1 MAAMVSLMILLT
13 VQEWT
18 ESQAGVTA
26 RFGDGSVGLLSRS
39 SKDYASSAGILTTSG
54 KAPVV
59 VEWGGKG
66 EVLSASRARRD
77 LVKWMIEN
85 PEGGW
90 RLIMTRM
97 NGTPKLLPQTP
108 EFSKIRSVVNTSIVE
123 KREIW
128 LAIKLPEFVVV
139 DAQLVER

>member
-1 MAAMVSLMILLT
+1 MTGIVILMILLT
-13 VQEWT
+13 VREWT
-18 ESQAGVTA
+18 ESEAGVTA
-26 RFGDGSVGLLSRS
+26 KFGDGTVGLLSRS
-39 SKDYASSAGILTTSG
+39 SPDYAYSVDALTTSG

-66 EVLSASRARRD
+66 VVLAASPARRD
-77 LVKWMIEN
+77 LVKWMVEI

-90 RLIMTRM
+90 RLVMTQM

-108 EFSKIRSVVNTSIVE
+108 EFSRIRSVVNTSIAE

-128 LAIKLPEFVVV
+128 LAIKLPEFIVV
-139 DAQLVER
+139 DAQLVDK

>member
-1 MAAMVSLMILLT
+1 VDA
-13 VQEWT
+13 
-18 ESQAGVTA
+18 
-26 RFGDGSVGLLSRS
+26 
-39 SKDYASSAGILTTSG
+39 LTTSG

-66 EVLSASRARRD
+66 VVLAASPARRD
-77 LVKWMIEN
+77 VVKWMVEI

-90 RLIMTRM
+90 RLVMTQM

-108 EFSKIRSVVNTSIVE
+108 EFSKIRSVVNTSITE

-128 LAIKLPEFVVV
+128 LAIKLPEFIVV
-139 DAQLVER
+139 DAQLVDK

>member
-1 MAAMVSLMILLT
+1 MAAVVSLMILLT

-26 RFGDGSVGLLSRS
+26 KFSDGSVGLLSRS
-39 SKDYASSAGILTTSG
+39 SRDYAFSVGILTTSG
-54 KAPVV
+54 KAPIV
-59 VEWGGKG
+59 VEWGAKG

-77 LVKWMIEN
+77 LVKWMTEI

-90 RLIMTRM
+90 RLIMTKM

-108 EFSKIRSVVNTSIVE
+108 EFSRIRSVVNDSIAE
-123 KREIW
+123 KREVW
-128 LAIKLPEFVVV
+128 LAIKLPEFIIV